1 MGAAFL
7 PIPITEVHLKQNLK
21 PSDSTVVAW
30 LAAAVFVLSLLA
42 CASLQSSRPADP
54 AEARTR
60 AMAACERRRDAKCV
74 ERLRPAQALSPR
86 DADLALRLAWAEF
99 EIGELDRALAMAD
112 WTLEIDPREYRAHG
126 LRGRVFIARHQ
137 FADAI
142 LAY

>member
-1 MGAAFL
+1 
-7 PIPITEVHLKQNLK
+7 
-21 PSDSTVVAW
+21 
-30 LAAAVFVLSLLA
+30 
-42 CASLQSSRPADP
+42 
-54 AEARTR
+54 
-60 AMAACERRRDAKCV
+60 V